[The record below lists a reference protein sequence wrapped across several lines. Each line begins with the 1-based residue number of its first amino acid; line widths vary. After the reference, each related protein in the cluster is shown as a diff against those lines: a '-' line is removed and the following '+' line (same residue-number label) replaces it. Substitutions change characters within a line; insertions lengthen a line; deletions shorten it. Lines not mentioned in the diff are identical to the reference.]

1 MIYLAAYLWF
11 CACVIPPLA
20 WYLSFN
26 ERIRWIETLP
36 RDQWLHEMYVYYR
49 ELEPYDP
56 KK

>member
-1 MIYLAAYLWF
+1 VIYLAAYLWF